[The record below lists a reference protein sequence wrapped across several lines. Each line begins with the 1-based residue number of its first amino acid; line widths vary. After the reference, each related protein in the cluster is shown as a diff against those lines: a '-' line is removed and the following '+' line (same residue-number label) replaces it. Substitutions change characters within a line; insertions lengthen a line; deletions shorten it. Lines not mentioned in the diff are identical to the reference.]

1 MHSVLRNSLNF
12 DNEDAVMIP
21 DVEFEPVNLAQ
32 LYNQQTD
39 NWNDQ
44 KETDTVSNEIS
55 GFDMSGY
62 TDEQKNQIS
71 AFLSEKIE
79 QLNQKIQED
88 ADAQRAEAEEEF
100 RLRME
105 QLEADGEKHR
115 QEIIKHAQMQAGEIF
130 EKARQ
135 QGLNAGKKE
144 KKDEISE
151 KLLWLEQT
159 VAEMKAL
166 QNERFKEF
174 SDQLKWLSCDVA
186 SALVYKKISEDDLY
200 LKELVRAAIKEAKGA
215 EWISVELSDKFTRLV
230 DELKKEYENSDT
242 KTEFETVANADE
254 GDVVV
259 NGSDR
264 KVVASVREQLSNIR
278 EFFRSFD
285 ESDDSQNN

>member
-21 DVEFEPVNLAQ
+21 DVEFEPVDLAQ

-62 TDEQKNQIS
+62 TDEQKNQVS
-71 AFLSEKIE
+71 AFLSEKIA

-115 QEIIKHAQMQAGEIF
+115 QEIIKHAKMQAGEIF

-166 QNERFKEF
+166 QNERFEEF

-242 KTEFETVANADE
+242 KTEFETVANADD

-285 ESDDSQNN
+285 ESDDSRNN

>member
-39 NWNDQ
+39 NGNDQ

-62 TDEQKNQIS
+62 TDEQKNQVS

-100 RLRME
+100 RLKME

-166 QNERFKEF
+166 QNERFEEF

-242 KTEFETVANADE
+242 KTEFETVANTDD